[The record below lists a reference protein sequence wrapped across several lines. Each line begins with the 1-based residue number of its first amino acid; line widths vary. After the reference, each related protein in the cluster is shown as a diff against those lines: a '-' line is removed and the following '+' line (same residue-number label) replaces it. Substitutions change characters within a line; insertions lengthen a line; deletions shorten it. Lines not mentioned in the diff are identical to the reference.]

1 MSDQPIRIL
10 LVEDNEADA
19 RFVQIIL
26 GSSPD
31 FQFEMQH
38 VDRLSRA
45 IEILS
50 QREFDV
56 VLLDLSLPDE
66 QGIDT
71 FLSLYKTYDNIPV
84 VIMSGQADEVLAVE
98 AVNIGAQDY
107 LVKGTVE
114 ANLLTRSIRY
124 AIERKRINTML
135 LQAVREWKTTF
146 NALEDAII
154 LTDSEGNVLRC
165 NEAAQAL
172 SGEPSPEII
181 GRPLWDYLP
190 RYADSIRKCF
200 NEIRKTVRREN
211 LILSVEE
218 KWFSMNLDPIFN
230 EKDIFSGSACIFSDI
245 TRQKRIE
252 EDLLLAHEELKKLAA
267 TDQLTGAFTR
277 LKFEELM
284 KVEIERAKRY
294 GDPLSLIM
302 FDIDDFKIINDTH
315 GHIVGDQV
323 LRTIAGSI
331 REYIRNVDF
340 FVRWGGEEFMI
351 ISPGSSL
358 DNAYALAE
366 RLRQSI
372 EEQTFQNAG
381 KVTVSFGVTEF
392 KRSDDESAFIK
403 RADEALYTAKSKG
416 KNRVETVT

>member
-19 RFVQIIL
+19 RFVQVIL
-26 GSSPD
+26 ESSTA
-31 FQFEMQH
+31 FLFEMLH
-38 VDRLSRA
+38 VDRLTRA

-50 QREFDV
+50 EREFDV

-66 QGIDT
+66 QGIDS
-71 FLSLYKTYDNIPV
+71 FLRLYKAHDDIPI
-84 VIMSGQADEVLAVE
+84 VIMSGLADEELAME

-124 AIERKRINTML
+124 AIERMRIKAML
-135 LQAVREWKTTF
+135 LQAAREWSTTF

-154 LTDSEGNVLRC
+154 LTDSEGKILRC
-165 NEAAQAL
+165 NEASRDLFGKPLQQ
-172 SGEPSPEII
+172 II
-181 GRPLWDYLP
+181 GRLLWDYLP
-190 RYADSIRKCF
+190 LYADSIKKCF
-200 NEIRKTVRREN
+200 NDSRKTVRREN
-211 LILSVEE
+211 IILEAE
-218 KWFSMNLDPIFN
+218 GKWFSMNLDPIFN
-230 EKDIFSGSACIFSDI
+230 EKNFFVGSACIFSDI
-245 TRQKRIE
+245 TRQKRVE

-294 GDPLSLIM
+294 GYPLSLIM
-302 FDIDDFKIINDTH
+302 FDIDNFKIVNDTH

-323 LRTIAGSI
+323 LKAIAGSI
-331 REYIRNVDF
+331 RAYIRNVDF

-351 ISPGSSL
+351 ISSESSL

-372 EEQTFQNAG
+372 ENRNFQSVG

-392 KRSDDESAFIK
+392 KRSDDEGTFIK
-403 RADEALYTAKSKG
+403 RADEALYLAKSKG
-416 KNRVETVT
+416 KNRVEAVS